1 MTIKLKRYEY
11 TYRGYYEQHG
21 FDAYEPNKDGDV
33 CLTEDVTELEAIA
46 SEMYAVLDD
55 IIGEA
60 AFEGLPESK
69 QDAIHVVMAKLTGET
84 L

>member
-11 TYRGYYEQHG
+11 TCRGY
-21 FDAYEPNKDGDV
+21 DAYEPNKDGDV
-33 CLTEDVTELEAIA
+33 CLTDDVTELEAIA

-69 QDAIHVVMAKLTGET
+69 QDAIHAVMAKLTGEP